1 MQTARVVG
9 TTYASVKHE
18 SVSGQKIL
26 VVQPY
31 FAGGKQADG
40 YPLMAIA
47 GVGAGRRD
55 NVIITS
61 DGLHAR
67 ELLNADAT
75 PVRWTIIA
83 IQYDCTS
90 TRI

>member
-31 FAGGKQADG
+31 LAGGK
-40 YPLMAIA
+40 
-47 GVGAGRRD
+47 
-55 NVIITS
+55 
-61 DGLHAR
+61 
-67 ELLNADAT
+67 E
-75 PVRWTIIA
+75 
-83 IQYDCTS
+83 
-90 TRI
+90 